1 MVVTKP
7 DGDEGEPPL
16 DPRVMEDGCDLRFAS
31 QPSRRA
37 AGGIRQARRPSLASL
52 CLRTYGSKG
61 MVLDARYSP

>member
-37 AGGIRQARRPSLASL
+37 AGGIRQARRPSHASFMPED
-52 CLRTYGSKG
+52 LRVQGHG
-61 MVLDARYSP
+61 A